1 MPTKVIRN
9 EAHIDALAD
18 LLRGRK
24 LPLTVSWSQ
33 GDSLSKQQQRLS
45 FRWYQDIA
53 RQLGDQDSE
62 DVRADC
68 KVTFGVPILSA
79 DDDAFRSDW
88 ARSIGRF
95 NHEGQRK
102 IVKRFQVPV
111 TSLMKV
117 AQMTAYLD
125 AVQKCYLPQGIRL
138 TDPEALRWETEF
150 GPVERI
156 A

>member
-1 MPTKVIRN
+1 MPTKVIRS

-18 LLRGRK
+18 MLRARK
-24 LPLTVSWSQ
+24 LPLTVSWAQ
-33 GDSLSKQQQRLS
+33 GDSRSQQQQRLS
-45 FRWYQDIA
+45 FRWYQDIS

-88 ARSIGRF
+88 ARSVGRF
-95 NHEGQRK
+95 DYEGQREF
-102 IVKRFQVPV
+102 VKRLQVPV

-117 AQMTAYLD
+117 PQMTAYLD
-125 AVQKCYLPQGIRL
+125 AMHQRYVPQGIRL

-150 GPVERI
+150 GPSERI